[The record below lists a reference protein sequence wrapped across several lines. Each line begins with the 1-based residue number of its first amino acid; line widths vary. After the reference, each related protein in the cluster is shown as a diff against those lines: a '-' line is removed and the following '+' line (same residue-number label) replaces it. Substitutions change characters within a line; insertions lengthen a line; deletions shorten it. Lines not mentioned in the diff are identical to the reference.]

1 VSTFQVIDPRGLTA
15 VQWTDF
21 MILQLDPF
29 AELPSIDSEDE
40 WRIWALVANQSP
52 AIAKTNPP
60 DPWGFNDWRE
70 WAMRFNQVVD
80 LVSNT

>member
-1 VSTFQVIDPRGLTA
+1 MRAQTIDPRGLTA

-40 WRIWALVANQSP
+40 WRAWALVANQSP
-52 AIAKTNPP
+52 TIARTNPP
-60 DPWGFNDWRE
+60 DPYSFDDWRE
-70 WAMRFNQVVD
+70 WAMRFNQAVD
-80 LVSNT
+80 LVSAT